1 MRPHS
6 SDGDARRSSASSRM
20 RASSRSRGSTAR
32 WPSPTVRPRSRCVIS
47 SRDGW
52 PESAVSSSRGGISSA
67 RRPRVSRKATRA
79 ASSRSG
85 RCPTD
90 ISDESLLLV
99 PLFRR
104 GKREI
109 VEHFDVI
116 VVGAGPAGSA
126 AALTLA
132 RKGFSTL
139 PVQRGP
145 RPGAKGMFGGGI
157 YAWPF
162 AELLPEWAKDCPI
175 ERRVVREN
183 LAFLTDDASL
193 AISFDAPKMAHGR
206 GASFTAL
213 RAKFDAWFAKKAQDA
228 GAVLVTGIR
237 VDDLWRGG
245 GRGRGGFLAAE
256 DLSRKKVE
264 IQEIQTRFRMH
275 PAVQRL
281 IHGGKVAEYSAHLV
295 PELGAGMMPRL
306 SGDGIL
312 VVGDA
317 AGFLINNGYTFR
329 GVDLAIASGI
339 AAGEAAEAARSA
351 GGMSKMNLAVYENF
365 LRARNVLTDLE
376 RFRRAPLYM
385 KNERLFD
392 VYPRMLMEIA
402 ERMYTVN
409 GSGKERLFDVVL
421 DEASAANVPK
431 LKMLLDLLHRA
442 RSM

>member
-1 MRPHS
+1 
-6 SDGDARRSSASSRM
+6 M
-20 RASSRSRGSTAR
+20 RASSRSPGSTVR

-52 PESAVSSSRGGISSA
+52 PELAASSSTRISSA
-67 RRPRVSRKATRA
+67 TRSRASRKAARA

-85 RCPTD
+85 QCPTET
-90 ISDESLLLV
+90 SDERLLPV

-139 PVQRGP
+139 LVERG
-145 RPGAKGMFGGGI
+145 RSPGAKGMFGGRI

-193 AISFDAPKMAHGR
+193 GISFDAPKMAQGR

-213 RAKFDAWFAKKAQDA
+213 RARFDAWFAKKAQDA

-237 VDDLWRGG
+237 VDDLWRED
-245 GRGRGGFLAAE
+245 GRVRGGFVAPNDPVVLGLVVSSE

-281 IHGGKVAEYSAHLV
+281 IRGGKVVEYSAHLV

-329 GVDLAIASGI
+329 GVDLAIASGV
-339 AAGEAAEAARSA
+339 AAGEAAEAARAA
-351 GGMSKMNLAVYENF
+351 GGMTAADLGGYEKF
-365 LRARNVLTDLE
+365 LPRPDVLTDLE

-385 KNERLFD
+385 KKDRLFD

-402 ERMYTVN
+402 ERMYTVD
-409 GSGKERLFDVVL
+409 GAGKERLFHVVL
-421 DEASAANVPK
+421 DEAASAGVPK
-431 LKMLLDLLHRA
+431 LKMLLDLLQGA